1 MSAIKLFV
9 GLGNPGDKYSS
20 TRHNAG
26 FWWID
31 FVAKN
36 HKLSLKKSTKFF
48 GYYTSISDKSDVFF
62 LEPHTF
68 MNDSG
73 MSVQAFANFYKI
85 KAEEILIIHDELD
98 ISPGKIKLKLGG
110 GHGGHNGIKDISQM
124 LGTSNFWRLRIGIGH
139 PGNKNQVS
147 TYVLKNPL
155 KDELS
160 LIEESIFNS
169 YKVFSLLVNGEFDK
183 AMLNLHSA

>member
-26 FWWID
+26 FWWVD
-31 FVAKN
+31 FVTKN

-48 GYYTSISDKSDVFF
+48 GYYTSISDKSEVFF

-73 MSVQAFANFYKI
+73 RSVSS
-85 KAEEILIIHDELD
+85 LR
-98 ISPGKIKLKLGG
+98 KLLQ
-110 GHGGHNGIKDISQM
+110 N
-124 LGTSNFWRLRIGIGH
+124 
-139 PGNKNQVS
+139 
-147 TYVLKNPL
+147 
-155 KDELS
+155 
-160 LIEESIFNS
+160 
-169 YKVFSLLVNGEFDK
+169 
-183 AMLNLHSA
+183 